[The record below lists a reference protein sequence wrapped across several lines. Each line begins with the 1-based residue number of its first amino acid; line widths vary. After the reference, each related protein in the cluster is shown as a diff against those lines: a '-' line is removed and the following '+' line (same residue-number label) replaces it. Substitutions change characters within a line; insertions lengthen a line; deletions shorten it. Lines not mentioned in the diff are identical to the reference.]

1 MPNSTVEHVSFS
13 DGQINLRLNN
23 GNEVRN
29 VLSPLPPPPPHA
41 EGDSHRK
48 RSGMI
53 FGYVHKSQILVTL
66 FLTNTT
72 LYVSFKVALTIIKT
86 QILSCVF

>member
-29 VLSPLPPPPPHA
+29 VLSPPRGKGIPIGKGGVCSLVT
-41 EGDSHRK
+41 G
-48 RSGMI
+48 I
-53 FGYVHKSQILVTL
+53 NHKFWSQILRC
-66 FLTNTT
+66 
-72 LYVSFKVALTIIKT
+72 S
-86 QILSCVF
+86 